1 MSHLSGKNAMFLKV
15 ITSLIAFECSSNA
28 WAGCD
33 MPEVSLILPFYTSIP
48 FLGVLLSIALFPL
61 LAPKL
66 WHRFENV
73 FLSGWTFLSLS
84 MLWQILGGYFLVST
98 LLGVAVHEYLP
109 FIILLTT
116 LYIIGSG
123 FHIRLKA
130 KATPFS
136 NASFLFV
143 GSLLAS
149 LIGTTGAAMLL
160 LRPFIHMNQGRTY
173 RVHSIIFFIFI
184 VANIGGCLTPLGD
197 PPLFLGYLNGVDF
210 FWPFRNLALPFVMT
224 VCPLLIAYYGIDSW
238 FASKESVK
246 VTAEHPVGKFSLEG
260 KSNIILLVGVLIVLI
275 GSSFIDCLPTY
286 LILGQQVSSSHILR
300 DIILLIFAFISY
312 RTTPSSIHHHQHF
325 SWGPILEVARVFAAI
340 FITMIPLSI
349 MLGAGEAGPFSSLL
363 HFTNTGPQ
371 SFIYFW
377 LTGIFSAFLDNAPT
391 YLIFFK
397 MAGGNP
403 EILMTTHA
411 KTLMAISLG
420 AVFMGAMTYI
430 GNAPNF
436 MVRSIAKQSGIVMP
450 SFLGYMGWSC
460 CILLPLFI
468 GVTLWLFW

>member
-1 MSHLSGKNAMFLKV
+1 MFLK
-15 ITSLIAFECSSNA
+15 LIAFLIASAHSSTA
-28 WAGCD
+28 WSGCG
-33 MPEVSLILPFYTSIP
+33 MPDVSVILPFYTSIP
-48 FLGVLLSIALFPL
+48 FLGVLLSIALLPL
-61 LAPKL
+61 LVPKL
-66 WHRFENV
+66 WHRFENI
-73 FLSGWTFLSLS
+73 FLCGWTLLSLG
-84 MLWQILGGYFLVST
+84 MLWQIVRGDFLRST
-98 LLGVAVHEYLP
+98 LLAVFVHEYLP

-130 KATPFS
+130 KATSIS
-136 NASFLFV
+136 NVGFLFV

-160 LRPFIHMNQGRTY
+160 LRPFIHMNKDRVY
-173 RVHSIIFFIFI
+173 RSHNIIFFIFI

-197 PPLFLGYLNGVDF
+197 PPLFLGYLSRIDF
-210 FWPFRNLALPFVMT
+210 FWPLKNLALPFLMT
-224 VCPLLIAYYGIDSW
+224 VCPLLIVYGAIDCW
-238 FASKESVK
+238 FARKENVQI
-246 VTAEHPVGKFSLEG
+246 APEHNQEKFSLEG
-260 KSNIILLVGVLIVLI
+260 KSNIILLAGVLIVLI
-275 GSSFIDCLPTY
+275 GSSFIEFLPSY
-286 LILGQQVSSSHILR
+286 LILDQQVSLSHILR
-300 DIILLIFAFISY
+300 DLILLIFAFISY
-312 RTTPSSIHHHQHF
+312 RTTPKSIHHHQHF
-325 SWGPILEVARVFAAI
+325 SWGPILEVSRVFAAI

-349 MLGAGEAGPFSSLL
+349 MLKAGESGPFSSLL
-363 HFTNTGPQ
+363 HFTNSGHQP
-371 SFIYFW
+371 FIYFW

-403 EILMTTHA
+403 EILMTAQA

>member
-1 MSHLSGKNAMFLKV
+1 MSHLSGRVVLFLKA
-15 ITSLIAFECSSNA
+15 IIFLIAAAHSSHAWASSN
-28 WAGCD
+28 
-33 MPEVSLILPFYTSIP
+33 MPEVSLILPLYTGIP
-48 FLGVLLSIALFPL
+48 FLGVLLSIALLPILVPRF
-61 LAPKL
+61 
-66 WHRFENV
+66 WHRFENI
-73 FLSGWTFLSLS
+73 LLGGWTILSLG
-84 MLWQILGGYFLVST
+84 MLLKILGGNFLGST
-98 LLGVAVHEYLP
+98 LFGVAVHEYLP

-123 FHIRLKA
+123 FYIRLKA
-130 KATPFS
+130 KATPIA
-136 NASFLFV
+136 NANFLLI

-173 RVHSIIFFIFI
+173 RSHSIIFFIFI

-197 PPLFLGYLNGVDF
+197 PPLFLGYLNGIDF
-210 FWPFRNLALPFVMT
+210 FWPFQNLTLPFLIT
-224 VCPLLIAYYGIDSW
+224 VFPLLIIYYGIDSW
-238 FASKESVK
+238 LIKKETVK
-246 VTAEHPVGKFSLEG
+246 IVPRHQLEKFSLEG
-260 KSNIILLVGVLIVLI
+260 KLNIILLAGVLIVLI
-275 GSSFIDCLPTY
+275 GSNFVDFLPTY
-286 LILGQQVSSSHILR
+286 LILDQQVSLSHVLR
-300 DIILLIFAFISY
+300 DVILLILAFVSY
-312 RTTPSSIHHHQHF
+312 RTTPASIHHHQHF
-325 SWGPILEVARVFAAI
+325 SWGPILEIARVFAAI

-349 MLGAGEAGPFSSLL
+349 MLRMGEVGPFSSLL
-363 HFTNTGPQ
+363 HFTNTGHRP
-371 SFIYFW
+371 FIYFW

-403 EILMTTHA
+403 DILMTTHT
-411 KTLMAISLG
+411 KILMAISLG

-460 CILLPLFI
+460 CILLPLFV

>member
-1 MSHLSGKNAMFLKV
+1 MSHLLDRRALYFKAIIFLFTV
-15 ITSLIAFECSSNA
+15 AYSSYA
-28 WAGCD
+28 WAGCE
-33 MPEVSLILPFYTSIP
+33 MPPVSIILPLYTGVP
-48 FLGVLLSIALFPL
+48 FLGVLLSIALLPL

-73 FLSGWTFLSLS
+73 FLSGWTVLSVC
-84 MLWQILGGYFLVST
+84 MLIHILGSDFFKSI
-98 LLGVAVHEYLP
+98 LLGVAVHEYFP
-109 FIILLTT
+109 FIILLAT

-123 FHIRLKA
+123 FQIRLKA
-130 KATPFS
+130 KATPLA
-136 NASFLFV
+136 NAGFLFI

-149 LIGTTGAAMLL
+149 VIGTTGAAMLL
-160 LRPFIHMNQGRTY
+160 LRPFIQMNQR
-173 RVHSIIFFIFI
+173 RLHKVHSIIFFIFI

-197 PPLFLGYLNGVDF
+197 PPLFLGYLNGIDF
-210 FWPFRNLALPFVMT
+210 FWPFKNLSGPFVIT
-224 VCPLLIAYYGIDSW
+224 VCPLLTVYYIIDSW
-238 FASKESVK
+238 FERKESVHI
-246 VTAEHPVGKFSLEG
+246 AHDHPIEKFSVEGKF
-260 KSNIILLVGVLIVLI
+260 NIILLAGVLLVLI
-275 GSSFIDCLPTY
+275 GSNFIDFLPAY
-286 LILGQQVSSSHILR
+286 LVLGQKIALSHILR
-300 DIILLIFAFISY
+300 DVFLLILAFVSY
-312 RTTPSSIHHHQHF
+312 RTTPTSIHRHQHF
-325 SWGPILEVARVFAAI
+325 SWGPILEVTRVFAAI

-349 MLGAGEAGPFSSLL
+349 MLKAGEVGPFSSLL
-363 HFTNTGPQ
+363 HFTNAGHQ

-403 EILMTTHA
+403 EILMTTYA

-436 MVRSIAKQSGIVMP
+436 MVRSIAKQSGIMMP
-450 SFLGYMGWSC
+450 GFLGYMGWSC
-460 CILLPLFI
+460 CILLPLFV